1 MTLANDSIIV
11 SPGVGATVATHLLS
25 GKEHQAVV
33 LAGPDGHIIG
43 STEKYKLFQQP
54 RVTTAA
60 ATDFFDLFNAVGSGK
75 KVRVWGIYPILQ
87 VTAANALFAFH
98 FIALVTSAVGTGGT
112 AHTYKSATVPLTA
125 GSVDITPF
133 VTANAALPV
142 QITARSLPTGGATVA
157 YHMFDFFL
165 FMEELNNH
173 QLMQYQ
179 NLVPILGTREADS
192 LDLVEGEGMK
202 IRQIT
207 ATAST
212 GASIGFLVVFDLV

>member
-1 MTLANDSIIV
+1 
-11 SPGVGATVATHLLS
+11 
-25 GKEHQAVV
+25 
-33 LAGPDGHIIG
+33 
-43 STEKYKLFQQP
+43 
-54 RVTTAA
+54 VTTAA